1 MIHFRRAEDRG
12 RTDYYDP
19 KHRGFRT
26 LRVINDEHVKSGAA
40 LVRAARRYFALL
52 ASKDGRNESLQVPE
66 DVDLWMALIDPG
78 ETRVL
83 PLRPGRHAWI
93 HAVRGS
99 ITVNGSDLAEGDGAS
114 MSDEE
119 VFTLIGRDR
128 AEVLLFDLA

>member
-1 MIHFRRAEDRG
+1 MIHFRRAEDRD
-12 RTDYYDP
+12 RTDLGWLD
-19 KHRGFRT
+19 RR
-26 LRVINDEHVKSGAA
+26 R
-40 LVRAARRYFALL
+40 RAAQRYFALL
-52 ASKDGRNESLQVPE
+52 ASKDGRNESLPVRQ

-93 HAVRGS
+93 HVVRGS

-114 MSDEE
+114 MSDEQ
-119 VFTLIGRDR
+119 VFTLIGRDH

>member
-1 MIHFRRAEDRG
+1 MTHVRRSEERG
-12 RTDYYDP
+12 RTDLGWLDS
-19 KHRGFRT
+19 RR
-26 LRVINDEHVKSGAA
+26 
-40 LVRAARRYFALL
+40 RAARRYFALL
-52 ASKDGRNESLQVPE
+52 ASKDGRNESLQVRQ

-93 HAVRGS
+93 HVVRGS

-114 MSDEE
+114 MSDED
-119 VFTLIGRDR
+119 VFTLIGRDQ

>member
-1 MIHFRRAEDRG
+1 MLHVRRFEDRG
-12 RTDYYDP
+12 RTD
-19 KHRGFRT
+19 
-26 LRVINDEHVKSGAA
+26 SGW
-40 LVRAARRYFALL
+40 LDRRRRAARRYFALL
-52 ASKDGRNESLQVPE
+52 ASRDGRNDSLPVRE

-93 HAVRGS
+93 HVVRGS

-114 MSDEE
+114 MSDEQ
-119 VFTLIGRDR
+119 VFTLIGRDH